1 MAALVANYIHDE
13 RTTGEGSFS
22 LTYAMN
28 ATLAGLVSITGA
40 CGVVE
45 PWAAVVI
52 GFIAGLLYL
61 CASKHLVRLR
71 IDDVVD
77 AVPVHMTN
85 GIWGSIAVGLFA
97 SSNRLNLAY
106 GEVNDVGVLMGG
118 NGTLLGCQLVGILF
132 VVGWVGGIMFP
143 FFCILNYLG
152 WFRASSADEVEGLD
166 SRYHKSVKSRD
177 RVFVEEDVDQ
187 RDEVSSPDD
196 ENSHLALSHY
206 GEGNRRLRYNIEEHK
221 RKSSVMTTSS
231 TFDDEAN
238 NRLNT

>member
-166 SRYHKSVKSRD
+166 SRYHTSAREIDTKVGSTAR
-177 RVFVEEDVDQ
+177 
-187 RDEVSSPDD
+187 
-196 ENSHLALSHY
+196 Y
-206 GEGNRRLRYNIEEHK
+206 GQ
-221 RKSSVMTTSS
+221 S
-231 TFDDEAN
+231 N
-238 NRLNT
+238 NRLRRTLETLDVEYEETRPNSILNANTELSTPPPPEDMDQLELSDT